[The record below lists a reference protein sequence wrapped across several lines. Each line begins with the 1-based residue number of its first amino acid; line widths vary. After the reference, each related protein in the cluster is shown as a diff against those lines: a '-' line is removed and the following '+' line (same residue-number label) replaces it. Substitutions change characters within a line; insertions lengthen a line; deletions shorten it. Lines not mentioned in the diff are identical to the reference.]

1 MSKGATFNL
10 KTKHYKVRRPN
21 TIASG
26 TIKYGSFEAN
36 NLIGVTL
43 TVAYAPTIINS
54 LNACTL
60 FLNNVTAAKIAS
72 VANTRLFHNYSDVK
86 IRQVN
91 KNVSITNK
99 FGNLIIESLITNY
112 IKFNLDLNSSEASIN
127 LTKIK
132 RKLNFEAAT
141 VFLPNDGLNETKST
155 IFIGFIKANNINRT
169 INIEG

>member
-1 MSKGATFNL
+1 
-10 KTKHYKVRRPN
+10 
-21 TIASG
+21 
-26 TIKYGSFEAN
+26 
-36 NLIGVTL
+36 
-43 TVAYAPTIINS
+43 
-54 LNACTL
+54 
-60 FLNNVTAAKIAS
+60 
-72 VANTRLFHNYSDVK
+72 
-86 IRQVN
+86 VN